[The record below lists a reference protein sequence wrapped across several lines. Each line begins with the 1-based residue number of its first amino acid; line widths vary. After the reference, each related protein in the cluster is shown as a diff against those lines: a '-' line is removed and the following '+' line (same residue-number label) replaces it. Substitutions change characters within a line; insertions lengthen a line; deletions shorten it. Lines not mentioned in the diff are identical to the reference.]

1 MSEAPDTNA
10 ARPNGPDG
18 AIAPGHVAVI
28 TGGASGIG
36 LAVAEALIAEG
47 MRVVL
52 ADIDAPKLRDVEARL
67 TESGAE
73 VATMICNTAAEAE
86 VNALAEFALEQFGG
100 AHVLF
105 NNAGIGGVGDA
116 WADPMELWHRV
127 IDINLFG
134 VVHGIRA
141 FLPIMRQ
148 QGVGHI
154 VNTASMAGF
163 GPVPGAAPYAATK
176 HAVVGLSE
184 SLYLE
189 LVAMQEP
196 IGLSVLCPGFVK
208 TDLMNKEPDAVES
221 PIGQLMNVL
230 LRAGVDGGIPASTV
244 AAAVVAAIEAQHFW
258 ILTHPEM
265 FDGAVAR
272 VERAVAQT
280 NPPMFGAEA

>member
-1 MSEAPDTNA
+1 MSEAPDTTA
-10 ARPNGPDG
+10 TRPN
-18 AIAPGHVAVI
+18 AVAPGNVAVI

-47 MRVVL
+47 MQVVL

-73 VATMICNTAAEAE
+73 VATMICDTAAEPE
-86 VNALAEFALEQFGG
+86 INALAEFALEQFGG

-116 WADPMELWHRV
+116 WADPMDLWHRV
-127 IDINLFG
+127 VDINLFG

-154 VNTASMAGF
+154 VNTASMAGL

-196 IGLSVLCPGFVK
+196 VGLSVLCPGFVK
-208 TDLMNKEPDAVES
+208 TDLMNKEPDVVGS
-221 PIGQLMNVL
+221 PIGQLINQL
-230 LRAGVDGGIPASTV
+230 LRAGVDGGIPATAV
-244 AAAVVAAIEAQHFW
+244 ADAVVEAIKAQQFW
-258 ILTHPEM
+258 ILTHEDM
-265 FDGAVAR
+265 REGAIER
-272 VERAVAQT
+272 VRRAAAQT
-280 NPPMFGAEA
+280 NPPMFGTEA